1 MEDNLVRLLQG
12 SIDERGVAALA
23 RELGHGEGEVG
34 SALSIVIPTFVSGLA
49 HKAMTRGGAAEI
61 MSALRNADER
71 WLDDVPGSLAAD
83 RNRLSDEGSSILN
96 LIFGR
101 KLSSVLASVGS
112 STGLGKGGAG
122 SLMRLHAPIALAT
135 VARHYRGRV
144 EGERELS
151 RELAAEGALAE
162 AFLPRSLAPL
172 LASEAP
178 RVAASEPPPPSA
190 STPRRRPTADV
201 PLGARR
207 SEEGPDRGGPGRFL
221 IPAAIGAAILAA
233 VLMFIGPR
241 ERAEDPALLGRPDPD
256 EAAGLFDDA
265 REDVDRAGERIRDD
279 AREGAEETR
288 ELGREAEEDTREFG
302 EEARRDTRE
311 FGREAEEE
319 TRDLGEEAKESLREG
334 TRKIEEGADRVGERI
349 GEAWR
354 STEESAKEG
363 YEKLTEEGEEAAH
376 EAEEEGRRAA
386 ESLEGRRR
394 TLTFESSEFF
404 QGQQSLELSETSS
417 EALDEIAEMHAARE
431 SDRVTL
437 RGPNP
442 TQLDEIADALEER
455 GVSGVGKEVDGN
467 LKRIEVVFEP

>member
-178 RVAASEPPPPSA
+178 REAASEPPPPSA

-241 ERAEDPALLGRPDPD
+241 ERAEDPALLGRPNPD

-288 ELGREAEEDTREFG
+288 EL
-302 EEARRDTRE
+302 
-311 FGREAEEE
+311 GREAEEE

-404 QGQQSLELSETSS
+404 QGQPLELSETSS